1 MAVDRRQQIIDA
13 ATKSFALFG
22 YKATTMDQVAKIAN
36 VGKGTIYTFFAN
48 KEVLFQE
55 IMNRMIQDMKHVA
68 EQVVDREKRF
78 FDNLNAVLEQ
88 MFDFREQHEL
98 AMKLAHEVREIG
110 TPMAREGIEQL
121 ERAVV
126 SYIQQEVQRAVDK
139 GEIRPCNPQMT
150 AFILLKM
157 YMALTVDWKLRY
169 APLDKR
175 GVAEQMSFYLQGG
188 LAPE

>member
-68 EQVVDREKRF
+68 EQVVDREKKF

-139 GEIRPCNPQMT
+139 GELKPCNPQMT
-150 AFILLKM
+150 AFIMLKM

-169 APLDKR
+169 EPLDKR
-175 GVAEQMSFYLQGG
+175 GVSEQMSFYLQGG

>member
-1 MAVDRRQQIIDA
+1 
-13 ATKSFALFG
+13 
-22 YKATTMDQVAKIAN
+22 
-36 VGKGTIYTFFAN
+36 
-48 KEVLFQE
+48 
-55 IMNRMIQDMKHVA
+55 
-68 EQVVDREKRF
+68 
-78 FDNLNAVLEQ
+78 LNAVLEQ

-139 GEIRPCNPQMT
+139 GELKPCNPQMT
-150 AFILLKM
+150 AFIMLKM

-169 APLDKR
+169 EPLDKR
-175 GVAEQMSFYLQGG
+175 GVSEQMSFYLQGG